1 MEYFYFISITEIF
14 KLISKDYT
22 DIDGGEENNLS
33 EQSGSRA
40 KKEYVK
46 LQIQKR
52 KQQRIQDLIKKREEE
67 ETKLKN
73 LKELKDKQ
81 LKLVQNNVRR
91 ARQRQQQQQDQ
102 EAAEVSTYVPYKA
115 MISLCDFR
123 KVWCHRKASQ
133 YHAWQLGAMQVF
145 DMQNTRDTL

>member
-1 MEYFYFISITEIF
+1 MLWFWQSEFEYFYFISIAEIF

-22 DIDGGEENNLS
+22 DIDGVEEKNLS

-52 KQQRIQDLIKKREEE
+52 KQQRIQDLIKKQEQE

-91 ARQRQQQQQDQ
+91 ARQRQQQQQQDQ
-102 EAAEVSTYVPYKA
+102 EAAEVSTYVWYKA
-115 MISLCDFR
+115 VIALCDI
-123 KVWCHRKASQ
+123 RKA
-133 YHAWQLGAMQVF
+133 
-145 DMQNTRDTL
+145 